1 MIARSPDGD
10 VTAEF
15 RRKVGHLLSPMTRRS
30 FQEQTIFWGPEA
42 LPTVMPVAVTAA
54 PRSIG
59 VVARP
64 LLDLAAGQVRR
75 AADGWRA
82 VLRIGAVEH
91 RVWSKDPPALGAG
104 YISELPIDSD
114 FAERAYAA
122 RRLWRAMN
130 GAGSGPLFMT
140 CPSRGASA

>member
-75 AADGWRA
+75 AADGWPSALAIFLNCQLIAISRS
-82 VLRIGAVEH
+82 VRMLRDGYGA
-91 RVWSKDPPALGAG
+91 R
-104 YISELPIDSD
+104 
-114 FAERAYAA
+114 
-122 RRLWRAMN
+122 
-130 GAGSGPLFMT
+130 
-140 CPSRGASA
+140 

>member
-91 RVWSKDPPALGAG
+91 TVFGRKTHRPSALAIFLNCQLIAISRSVRMLRDGYGA
-104 YISELPIDSD
+104 
-114 FAERAYAA
+114 R
-122 RRLWRAMN
+122 
-130 GAGSGPLFMT
+130 
-140 CPSRGASA
+140 